1 MKKIKEEEARHRLR
15 EYFRSRKSEKRDAD
29 GNFITDKSGAVLT
42 EEKPATVT
50 GLALALGL
58 SSREELYSLRDKK
71 VKALVDR
78 ALLKIEEEAEEKL
91 FSKESFQGAKL
102 FLSCN
107 FKRWQGGEE
116 DMPSSDLGICSDWAE

>member
-1 MKKIKEEEARHRLR
+1 MKKIKEEEARLRLR
-15 EYFRSRKSEKRDAD
+15 EYFRSRRVEKRAAD
-29 GNFITDKSGAVLT
+29 GSILTDKSGAALV

-50 GLALALGL
+50 GIALALGL
-58 SSREELYSLRDKK
+58 SGREELFSLTDKK

-78 ALLKIEEEAEEKL
+78 ALLKVEEEAEEKL
-91 FSKESFQGAKL
+91 FSKDSFQGAKL

-116 DMPSSDLGICSDWAE
+116 ENYSSDLGIYSDWAE

>member
-1 MKKIKEEEARHRLR
+1 MKKIKEEEAKRRLR
-15 EYFRSRKSEKRDAD
+15 EYFHSRQIEKKALD
-29 GNFITDKSGAVLT
+29 GSLLTDKSGAVMV

-50 GLALALGL
+50 GIALALGF
-58 SSREELYSLRDKK
+58 SRREELFAIKDKK

-91 FSKESFQGAKL
+91 FSKDSFQGAKL

-107 FKRWQGGEE
+107 FKRWQGSEE
-116 DMPSSDLGICSDWAE
+116 ENAVSDLGIYTDWAE

>member
-1 MKKIKEEEARHRLR
+1 MKKIKEEEARRRLR
-15 EYFRSRKSEKRDAD
+15 EYFRSRRPEKKAPD
-29 GNFITDKSGAVLT
+29 GTVLTDKSGAVLT

-58 SSREELYSLRDKK
+58 SSREELFALRDKK

-91 FSKESFQGAKL
+91 FSKDSFQGAKL

-107 FKRWQGGEE
+107 FKRWQGEDGE
-116 DMPSSDLGICSDWAE
+116 MPSSDLGIYTDWAE

>member
-1 MKKIKEEEARHRLR
+1 MKKMKEEEAKRRLR
-15 EYFRSRKSEKRDAD
+15 EYFRSRRVEKRAQD
-29 GNFITDKSGAVLT
+29 GSFLTDKSGAVMV

-58 SSREELYSLRDKK
+58 SSREELFTLGDKK
-71 VKALVDR
+71 VKALIDR

-91 FSKESFQGAKL
+91 FSKDSFQGAKL

-107 FKRWQGGEE
+107 FKRWQGETEE
-116 DMPSSDLGICSDWAE
+116 MPASDLGIYADWAE